1 MGNNNFNLQSN
12 TLRCENCFSLR
23 RMTIEPKLPQS
34 FIIFECRCGSSRINM
49 QHFLSELHKGNFYKV
64 QCYKCSKEDKNSI
77 YCNNCNYLLC
87 SSCYQ
92 SHIANNTNK
101 NHKFISPSK
110 LDFYCIQHQ
119 KELLV
124 AYCFDCSVN
133 FCKICENENIHSKHN
148 FCLYKHLILN
158 KKEKKI
164 LKQKLKYAQ
173 IKLEYNTKVT
183 ALLSKKL
190 ESEDMKKKLSKAER
204 NNFKE
209 NQNLLEVLNFMLYV
223 YDNSKNKNYSIIHNV
238 VKNINLNINRYKF
251 SKNTSVDMDAELL
264 LGYFEEDLILKN
276 GVEMEKIINKKLEK
290 SESKLDF
297 DEDIESANK
306 TMISNSKHDFEV
318 FEINYNNIIENE
330 EDENKINNYDKN
342 MINTGKNQINNYIN
356 NSKSKNI

>member
-1 MGNNNFNLQSN
+1 MGNKNFNLQSN

-23 RMTIEPKLPQS
+23 RMSLEPKLPQS

-49 QHFLSELHKGNFYKV
+49 QHFLSEFHKGNFYKV

-92 SHIANNTNK
+92 SHIANNNNK

-124 AYCFDCSVN
+124 AYCFDCSMN
-133 FCKICENENIHSKHN
+133 FCKICEKENIHSNHN
-148 FCLYKHLILN
+148 FCLYKNLILS

-164 LKQKLKYAQ
+164 LKQKLNFV
-173 IKLEYNTKVT
+173 KLKIEYNTKVT
-183 ALLSKKL
+183 TLLSKKL
-190 ESEDMKKKLSKAER
+190 KDENMKKKLSKAES
-204 NNFKE
+204 NNSKE
-209 NQNLLEVLNFMLYV
+209 NQNLLEIVNFMLYV
-223 YDNSKNKNYSIIHNV
+223 YDNSKYKNYSIIHNV
-238 VKNINLNINRYKF
+238 VKNINFNINRFKF
-251 SKNTSVDMDAELL
+251 TQNTNVDKDAELL
-264 LGYFEEDLILKN
+264 LKYFEEDLILKK
-276 GVEMEKIINKKLEK
+276 GVEIDKIINKNLEK

-297 DEDIESANK
+297 DEDIESTNK
-306 TMISNSKHDFEV
+306 TMIANSKQDFEV

-330 EDENKINNYDKN
+330 EPENKINNIYDN
-342 MINTGKNQINNYIN
+342 NTGKNQINNNNN
-356 NSKSKNI
+356 NSKSK

>member
-1 MGNNNFNLQSN
+1 MGNKNFNLQSN

-23 RMTIEPKLPQS
+23 RMSLEPKLPQS

-49 QHFLSELHKGNFYKV
+49 QHFLSEFHKGNFYKV

-92 SHIANNTNK
+92 SHIANNNNK

-133 FCKICENENIHSKHN
+133 FCKICEKENIHSNHN
-148 FCLYKHLILN
+148 FCLYKNLILS

-164 LKQKLKYAQ
+164 LKQKLNFV
-173 IKLEYNTKVT
+173 KLKIEYNTKVT
-183 ALLSKKL
+183 TLLSKKL
-190 ESEDMKKKLSKAER
+190 KDENMKKKLSKAES
-204 NNFKE
+204 NNSKE
-209 NQNLLEVLNFMLYV
+209 NQNLLEIVNFMLYV
-223 YDNSKNKNYSIIHNV
+223 YDNSKYKNYSIIHNV
-238 VKNINLNINRYKF
+238 VKNINFNINRFKF
-251 SKNTSVDMDAELL
+251 TQNTNVDKDAELL
-264 LGYFEEDLILKN
+264 LKYFEEDLILKK
-276 GVEMEKIINKKLEK
+276 GVEIDKIINKNLEK

-297 DEDIESANK
+297 DEDIESTNK
-306 TMISNSKHDFEV
+306 TMSGNSKQDFEV

-330 EDENKINNYDKN
+330 EPENKINNIYDKN
-342 MINTGKNQINNYIN
+342 MINAGKNQINNNNN
-356 NSKSKNI
+356 NSK